1 MVFRLPTPFDTIMPA
16 APQANGRRSRPRPWR
31 GTFVLHGINLFQS
44 PDGQQRL
51 FVASAETEGNN
62 RTDLWPKHF
71 DMHIIQ
77 STCLLSDVQNW
88 VTRNEIPLCMFMP
101 DRHAAG
107 GVGSPGSIANE
118 AHFRTLSGV
127 LSENQLLCMAPWP
140 NPGYAETRSGAGI
153 LVFPNAA
160 STGLLI
166 GAVFLD
172 TPFPDILSL
181 LPGDNTGASTSAIPS
196 GLPSTVTT
204 GGPPSLTSNLDFS
217 TFASSS
223 PYPPL
228 PDPGAIDSTSGQ
240 IQGQGQVQMVDQ
252 GQPQIQIH
260 LHDDSPAR
268 SMQHQHFA
276 MTSNA
281 AGFSGGQTQ
290 TQNYTKSQMDGLLG
304 DGALR
309 AALATAPF
317 DWSIFDETTDGSGS
331 TSPGSTRTW

>member
-44 PDGQQRL
+44 ADGQQRL

-62 RTDLWPKHF
+62 RTDLWPKQF
-71 DMHIIQ
+71 DMHVARPA
-77 STCLLSDVQNW
+77 CLLSDVQNW

-107 GVGSPGSIANE
+107 GIGSPGSLANE
-118 AHFRTLSGV
+118 ANFRALSGV

-140 NPGYAETRSGAGI
+140 APGYAETRSGAGI

-172 TPFPDILSL
+172 TPFPDFLGL
-181 LPGDNTGASTSAIPS
+181 LPGDNTDASTSAIPS
-196 GLPSTVTT
+196 GLPSSVTT
-204 GGPPSLTSNLDFS
+204 VGPPALTSNLGFS
-217 TFASSS
+217 TFTSSS
-223 PYPPL
+223 PFPPL
-228 PDPGAIDSTSGQ
+228 PDPGAIDSISGQ
-240 IQGQGQVQMVDQ
+240 IQGQGQAQMVNQ
-252 GQPQIQIH
+252 EHPQVQIH
-260 LHDDSPAR
+260 LHDDSPAQY
-268 SMQHQHFA
+268 QHLA
-276 MTSNA
+276 MTSNT
-281 AGFSGGQTQ
+281 AGFSGSQTQ
-290 TQNYTKSQMDGLLG
+290 TQNYSKLQMDGFSG